1 MAIKTRLLTSTTNF
15 DKKSNLNTAYFSLA
29 RGTYGLVQVY
39 QRLWR
44 TCLHHQAVHS
54 FERRYASNQT
64 TQCHLSEEGSAL
76 LRLDTVYEF
85 ALYEKKTPH

>member
-1 MAIKTRLLTSTTNF
+1 MAP
-15 DKKSNLNTAYFSLA
+15 
-29 RGTYGLVQVY
+29 YGLVQVY

-85 ALYEKKTPH
+85 ALYEKKRRTDTATVMSTNFMFKILTLEFQ